1 MARSAEHF
9 CYEFGDYRLDPERRV
24 ICSAATSE
32 RLGIPPRIVDIAWYF
47 VQRPGE
53 LVSKESLMSGIW
65 PGQVVEDNNLTQ
77 GISQLRRAFGERR
90 GENRYI
96 VTVARRGYRFV
107 ADVIRRENGSPHIGL
122 PDRTIAVLPLAC
134 LGDDP
139 ADVALADGVTA
150 TIRHALARLAGF
162 GVVVRAPA
170 TACDGVVRDVH
181 DTGRQLNA
189 RYLVTGTC
197 RHSHSRI
204 RITVQLIDA
213 EESVYVWSQLFD
225 CNTWDHFDIEDDVAR
240 AVVRAVATATDSAA
254 GAGGSQGE
262 RVGRRKPLSSAASVA
277 GSRP

>member
-9 CYEFGDYRLDPERRV
+9 CYEFGDYRLDPVRRV
-24 ICSAATSE
+24 ISSTATAE
-32 RLGIPPRIVDIAWYF
+32 RLDIPPRIVDIAWYF

-53 LVSKESLMSGIW
+53 LVSKEQLLSGIW

-107 ADVIRRENGSPHIGL
+107 ADVTRRENDTAHIGL

-134 LGDDP
+134 LGDDL
-139 ADVALADGVTA
+139 ADVALAEGVTT
-150 TIRHALARLAGF
+150 TIRHALARLARL

-170 TACDGVVRDVH
+170 LACGGAVRDVH
-181 DTGRQLNA
+181 DTGRQLNS

-213 EESVYVWSQLFD
+213 EEGVYVWSQLFE
-225 CNTWDHFDIEDDVAR
+225 CSAWDNFDIEDEVAR
-240 AVVRAVATATDSAA
+240 AVARAVATATDAVAVAVDAQRES
-254 GAGGSQGE
+254 
-262 RVGRRKPLSSAASVA
+262 VGKRKSLSSAASVA
-277 GSRP
+277 GSRS